1 MKNKKIWIIIGA
13 ILLVLLII
21 CFIVFNKKDN
31 TNNGDKNDKN
41 KTSLVEEVAKNSNKS
56 VDDYKKFYLHKNF

>member
-13 ILLVLLII
+13 ILLVVLII

-41 KTSLVEEVAKNSNKS
+41 KTSLVEEAAKNSNKS
-56 VDDYKKFYLHKNF
+56 FDDYK